1 MLEAPLAPYL
11 LWAKTRHAAA
21 IDLAGSNVL
30 ACTAAD
36 LPGARDAVELSAP
49 NDLGFAPL
57 VDAIAARYNVSTD
70 RVATGAGCSGANFL
84 VFAALI
90 APNDRVLVERP
101 TYDPLLGAC
110 TLLGADVV
118 RFERRRDDGYG
129 IDLDELR
136 RHLAA
141 PTRLI
146 VLTSPHNPSG
156 TALTTEQIAAVGNLA
171 DQSGALVLV
180 DEVYLD
186 ATSIVQGDSPAARS
200 AAALDGPFIVTSSLT
215 KSYGLS
221 GLRCG
226 WIIAAAAIAERI
238 RRTRDLVD
246 NIGAGPADRLAALA
260 WQQLQGGLEARTRT
274 ILSANLATAATFFQS
289 MSELRL
295 VSPPASSIVF
305 PQLIGTTDA
314 TPFAQHLLERYG
326 VAVAP
331 GAFFDAAECVR
342 IGIGG
347 DPATVEHGLTQIAA
361 ALAGWRGASR
371 A

>member
-57 VDAIAARYNVSTD
+57 VEAIAARYNVSTD

-110 TLLGADVV
+110 KLLSADVV

-129 IDLDELR
+129 VDLDELR

-200 AAALDGPFIVTSSLT
+200 AASLDGPFIVTNSLT

-226 WIIAAAAIAERI
+226 WIIAAPAIAERI

-246 NIGAGPADRLAALA
+246 NVGAGPADRLATLA
-260 WQQLQGGLEARTRT
+260 WQQLPRLEARTRT
-274 ILSANLATAATFFQS
+274 ILSANLARAAAFFNS
-289 MSELRL
+289 TSDLRL
-295 VSPPASSIVF
+295 TSPPASSIVF

-331 GAFFDAAECVR
+331 GAFFDAPECVR

-347 DPATVEHGLTQIAA
+347 DPATLEHGLTRVAA